1 MKTTELNYTP
11 IQLKLPVDME
21 RIIEINDSVYT
32 FNEVVSHIDLKK
44 YFVEKDYKATGRP
57 RYEREKL
64 LKVLLFAFMECG
76 YPSLRETEKL
86 CKVDIRFIWL
96 LDEMKAPSYATLC
109 DFINQELTCSLE
121 EIVQEIN
128 NYIFGKENVDLDHVY
143 IDGTKIEA
151 NANKYS
157 WVWKKSCLTSISRE
171 FEKITKAFQE
181 VNETVLQYLGLKLG
195 IREEYSVEY
204 LAEMQTEL
212 LKVTGMT
219 QEQFVHGSGRRKTP
233 VQRLYE
239 RIDDSRKK
247 LKGYREKVE
256 ICGEK
261 RNSFSKTDHDAR
273 FMRVKK
279 DYMGNGQLLPAYNVQ
294 MGVCDG
300 YIAVYGVY
308 QYASDS
314 DCFQP
319 LMEEF
324 RRRYHKYPKYPVADA
339 GYGNLNNY
347 LYCEEH
353 GMEKYMKFPMY
364 EKESKDK
371 KYRDDPYRAVN
382 FRVNEEGRL
391 VCPNNKE
398 FLFLRTEP
406 VKGNQYGRT
415 VELHQ
420 CEDCSGCPYR
430 SKCHKSKSD
439 RIIRLNYEL
448 TSFHKEVLENLNSVH
463 GALLRMN
470 RSIQSEGTYGEI
482 KANRGYERFRRRG
495 INKTILEIALI
506 SCGFNLHK
514 YHLSRLA
521 KENPVKAAG

>member
-1 MKTTELNYTP
+1 MKTTDMNYTP

-64 LKVLLFAFMECG
+64 LKVLLFAFMVRG

-96 LDEMKAPSYATLC
+96 LDDMEAPCYATLC
-109 DFINQELTCSLE
+109 NFINQELACSLE

-157 WVWKKSCLTSISRE
+157 WVWKNSCLTSISRE

-181 VNETVLQYLGLKLG
+181 ANETVLQYLGLKLG
-195 IREEYSVEY
+195 VREEYTVEY
-204 LAEMQTEL
+204 LAQMQEEF
-212 LKVTGMT
+212 LKITGMT
-219 QEQFVHGSGRRKTP
+219 QDQFVHGSGRRKTP

-239 RIDDSRKK
+239 RMDDSRKK

-261 RNSFSKTDHDAR
+261 RNSFSKTDHDAT

-279 DYMGNGQLLPAYNVQ
+279 DYMGNDQLLPAYNVQ

-324 RRRYHKYPKYPVADA
+324 QRRYHKYPKYPVADA

-347 LYCEEH
+347 LYCDEH
-353 GMEKYMKFPMY
+353 GMEKYM
-364 EKESKDK
+364 
-371 KYRDDPYRAVN
+371 
-382 FRVNEEGRL
+382 
-391 VCPNNKE
+391 
-398 FLFLRTEP
+398 
-406 VKGNQYGRT
+406 
-415 VELHQ
+415 
-420 CEDCSGCPYR
+420 
-430 SKCHKSKSD
+430 
-439 RIIRLNYEL
+439 
-448 TSFHKEVLENLNSVH
+448 
-463 GALLRMN
+463 
-470 RSIQSEGTYGEI
+470 
-482 KANRGYERFRRRG
+482 
-495 INKTILEIALI
+495 
-506 SCGFNLHK
+506 
-514 YHLSRLA
+514 
-521 KENPVKAAG
+521 